1 MSPPLYPPFHV
12 SNFSTKFGMKDCG
25 NGKMFLYLQRNTKP
39 KNNHHVYNYS
49 RNNQESL

>member
-25 NGKMFLYLQRNTKP
+25 NGKMFLYLQRKP
-39 KNNHHVYNYS
+39 IIMEVENGHY
-49 RNNQESL
+49 

>member
-1 MSPPLYPPFHV
+1 MGKLRERKNVPIFAAEYE
-12 SNFSTKFGMKDCG
+12 TK
-25 NGKMFLYLQRNTKP
+25 

>member
-1 MSPPLYPPFHV
+1 MSPPLRPPFYA
-12 SNFSTKFGMKDCG
+12 SNFNTKFD
-25 NGKMFLYLQRNTKP
+25 GKIAGTEKCTYICSGIRNQ